1 MVDIDT
7 SGPEVEVN
15 LEEQKKVEE
24 PKETIEVEE
33 ISEKETDKT
42 YENEK
47 EEHGYVYVQK
57 GWLWFS
63 WTYAIPFGWENVKSS
78 EPPLESDYDGM
89 GNFSR
94 FGNPP
99 KNT

>member
-1 MVDIDT
+1 MQIGKYNISKATFTWLPWLKVDC
-7 SGPEVEVN
+7 EY
-15 LEEQKKVEE
+15 
-24 PKETIEVEE
+24 ET
-33 ISEKETDKT
+33 
-42 YENEK
+42 EK
-47 EEHGYVYVQK
+47 EEYGYVYVQR

-63 WTYAIPFGWENVKSS
+63 WIYAIPFGWENVKSN